1 MGYVVCSAGGG
12 RMSDQRWGYYSQVH
26 ANMQDRAP
34 GGIWPGPIWYAT
46 PTGDRVL
53 VTCIGRSENPLD
65 IGYMWPDAVCVG
77 EVTHYIGRVRAVDA

>member
-1 MGYVVCSAGGG
+1 
-12 RMSDQRWGYYSQVH
+12 MSDQRWGYYSQAH
-26 ANMQDRAP
+26 ANMGDRHYANL
-34 GGIWPGPIWYAT
+34 GNEPIWYLT

-65 IGYMWPDAVCVG
+65 VGYMWPDAVCVG